1 MPHPLAA
8 ATPEA
13 PPHTGGLLLLVD
25 GTAGLLLV
33 AALGI
38 ALLLFLII
46 KVRLQPFVALLA
58 VSIAVGLLAGLSV
71 TELFGT
77 VQRSDAVST
86 IESGMGGILGH
97 VAVIIGLGTM
107 LGAILEVSGGAEVLA
122 SRLLNLFGEKR
133 APWAMGLTGLIFG
146 IPVFFDVGIF
156 VLAPLV
162 YAAAK
167 RSGRSILLYCLP
179 LLAGLSM
186 THAFLPPHPGPVA
199 AAGLLRVDLGWV
211 ILMGVVCGV
220 PAVLAA
226 WAFSAWIGRRV
237 FVPVPQDMAEAADEA
252 RNAVLAEQRAAGVE
266 PREQPVALGTVLG
279 IIGTPLVLILA
290 ATFSSIALDPSTLRS
305 VIEFL
310 GHPFVALTLA
320 LLLAYYL
327 LGVRRGWS
335 RTSLETVSTSSLKPV
350 GNILL
355 VVGAGG
361 VFGAVL
367 KASGVAQALSDTF
380 ADVGLPVIVLSYLLS
395 LVLRVAQGSATV
407 AIVTTA
413 GIVAPL
419 VSEGDHSQAFVALV
433 IMAVSAGSIFASH
446 VNDGGFW
453 IVAKYFG
460 ISERDTLRTWTVLE
474 SVLSVAGFAVAAVLS
489 VFV

>member
-1 MPHPLAA
+1 MLIAA
-8 ATPEA
+8 DA
-13 PPHTGGLLLLVD
+13 PPPPTPHTGGLLTVID
-25 GTAGLLLV
+25 GTAGLLTV

-38 ALLLFLII
+38 ALLLYLII

-58 VSIAVGLLAGLSV
+58 VSIVVGLAAGLSV

-77 VQRSDAVST
+77 VQKSAAVSV
-86 IESGMGGILGH
+86 IETGMGGILGH
-97 VAVIIGLGTM
+97 VAIIIGLGTM
-107 LGAILEVSGGAEVLA
+107 LGAILEVSGGAEVLS
-122 SRLLNLFGEKR
+122 SRLLGLFGEKR
-133 APWAMGLTGLIFG
+133 APLAMGLTGLIFG

-156 VLAPLV
+156 VLAPIV

-167 RSGRSILLYCLP
+167 RSGKSIILYAMP

-199 AAGLLRVDLGWV
+199 AAGLFHVSLGWV
-211 ILMGVVCGV
+211 ILMGVVVGV

-226 WAFSAWIGRRV
+226 WGYAAWIGKRV
-237 FVPVPQDMAEAADEA
+237 FVEVPQDMVEAAEESKA
-252 RNAVLAEQRAAGVE
+252 AVLAEQRAAGRE
-266 PREQPVALGTVLG
+266 PRENPVALSTVLA

-290 ATFSSIALDPSTLRS
+290 ATFSSIALDESTFRS
-305 VIEFL
+305 VVEFF
-310 GHPFVALTLA
+310 GNPFVALTIA
-320 LLLAYYL
+320 LVLAYWL
-327 LGVRRGWS
+327 LGIRRGWS
-335 RTSLETVSTSSLKPV
+335 RKSLESVSTQSLKPV

-380 ADVGLPVIVLSYLLS
+380 NDVGLPVIVLAYLIS

-413 GIVAPL
+413 GIVLPL
-419 VSEGDHSQAFVALV
+419 VENGGHSQAFLALV
-433 IMAVSAGSIFASH
+433 IMAISAGSIFASH

-453 IVAKYFG
+453 IVSKYFG
-460 ISERDTLRTWTVLE
+460 ISERDTLKTWTVLE
-474 SVLSVAGFAVAAVLS
+474 SVLSVAGFAVAAALS
-489 VFV
+489 LVV